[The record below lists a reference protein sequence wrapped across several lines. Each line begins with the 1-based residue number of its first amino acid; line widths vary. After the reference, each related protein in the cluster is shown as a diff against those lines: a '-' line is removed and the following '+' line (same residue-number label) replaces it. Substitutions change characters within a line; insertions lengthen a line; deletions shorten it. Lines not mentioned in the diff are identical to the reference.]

1 MKEKTYYEVIGE
13 MEKRL
18 DEIETQLSLGKT
30 CVEIIKRIE
39 DKKDV
44 FGARKMI
51 MVNGKKYD
59 LKFLSGKEGPKMEYV
74 KYDPKQRVELK
85 KNLERLRL
93 RYNLSKQELA
103 DDLGW
108 SRNTIDS
115 WLRGDRVP
123 DKTGIEAICDY
134 FGIDDVEL
142 LGSEMKVRTFAYYKD
157 DSLIAF
163 GTMEE
168 IAEQTGRKIE
178 SLRSLLCNSKRF
190 NKTTKTYM
198 IELEDDKRYKLKF
211 KQSFTIDELN
221 LKGIGW
227 LLESPL
233 VEVEEVEK

>member
-1 MKEKTYYEVIGE
+1 MK
-13 MEKRL
+13 
-18 DEIETQLSLGKT
+18 
-30 CVEIIKRIE
+30 
-39 DKKDV
+39 
-44 FGARKMI
+44 
-51 MVNGKKYD
+51 
-59 LKFLSGKEGPKMEYV
+59 YV

-103 DDLGW
+103 DALGW

-163 GTMEE
+163 GTMEG

>member
-1 MKEKTYYEVIGE
+1 
-13 MEKRL
+13 
-18 DEIETQLSLGKT
+18 
-30 CVEIIKRIE
+30 
-39 DKKDV
+39 
-44 FGARKMI
+44 
-51 MVNGKKYD
+51 
-59 LKFLSGKEGPKMEYV
+59 MEYV
-74 KYDPKQRVELK
+74 KYDPKQREELK

-93 RYNLSKQELA
+93 RYNLSMQELA

-108 SRNTIDS
+108 SYNTVNS
-115 WLRGDRVP
+115 WIRGDRVP

-157 DSLIAF
+157 DTLLAF

-198 IELEDDKRYKLKF
+198 IELDDDRRYKLTF

-227 LLESPL
+227 LLDSPL
-233 VEVEEVEK
+233 VEVEEVN

>member
-1 MKEKTYYEVIGE
+1 
-13 MEKRL
+13 
-18 DEIETQLSLGKT
+18 
-30 CVEIIKRIE
+30 
-39 DKKDV
+39 
-44 FGARKMI
+44 
-51 MVNGKKYD
+51 
-59 LKFLSGKEGPKMEYV
+59 MEYV
-74 KYDPKQRVELK
+74 KYDDDQRIALRE
-85 KNLERLRL
+85 NLERLRL

-108 SRNTIDS
+108 SRNTIDY
-115 WLRGDRVP
+115 WIRGDRVP
-123 DKTGIEAICDY
+123 DRTGIEAICDY

-142 LGSEMKVRTFAYYKD
+142 LGSPMKVRTFAYYKD
-157 DSLIAF
+157 DTLIAF

-168 IAEQTGRKIE
+168 IAEQTGRKVE

-198 IELEDDKRYKLKF
+198 IELEDDRRYKLKF

-233 VEVEEVEK
+233 VEVEEVEE

>member
-1 MKEKTYYEVIGE
+1 
-13 MEKRL
+13 
-18 DEIETQLSLGKT
+18 
-30 CVEIIKRIE
+30 
-39 DKKDV
+39 
-44 FGARKMI
+44 
-51 MVNGKKYD
+51 
-59 LKFLSGKEGPKMEYV
+59 MEYV
-74 KYDPKQRVELK
+74 KYDDDQRIALR

-93 RYNLSKQELA
+93 KHKLSKQKLA

-108 SRNTIDS
+108 SRNTIDY
-115 WLRGDRVP
+115 WIRGDRVP
-123 DKTGIEAICDY
+123 DRTGIEAICDY

-142 LGSEMKVRTFAYYKD
+142 LGSPMKVRTFAYCKAD
-157 DSLIAF
+157 TLIAF

-168 IAEQTGRKIE
+168 IAKKTGRKIE

-198 IELEDDKRYKLKF
+198 IELDDDRRYKLKF

-233 VEVEEVEK
+233 VEVEEVTE

>member
-1 MKEKTYYEVIGE
+1 
-13 MEKRL
+13 
-18 DEIETQLSLGKT
+18 
-30 CVEIIKRIE
+30 
-39 DKKDV
+39 
-44 FGARKMI
+44 
-51 MVNGKKYD
+51 
-59 LKFLSGKEGPKMEYV
+59 MEYV
-74 KYDPKQRVELK
+74 KYDPKQRVELR

-157 DSLIAF
+157 DTLIAF

-168 IAEQTGRKIE
+168 IADQTGRKIE

-190 NKTTKTYM
+190 NKTMKTYM
-198 IELEDDKRYKLKF
+198 IELEDDRRYKLKF

>member
-1 MKEKTYYEVIGE
+1 
-13 MEKRL
+13 
-18 DEIETQLSLGKT
+18 
-30 CVEIIKRIE
+30 
-39 DKKDV
+39 
-44 FGARKMI
+44 
-51 MVNGKKYD
+51 
-59 LKFLSGKEGPKMEYV
+59 MEYV
-74 KYDPKQRVELK
+74 KYDPKQRVELR

-108 SRNTIDS
+108 SKKTIDS

-142 LGSEMKVRTFAYYKD
+142 LGSPMKVRTFAYYKD

-198 IELEDDKRYKLKF
+198 IELEDDRRYKLKF
-211 KQSFTIDELN
+211 KQTFTIDELN
-221 LKGIGW
+221 LKGIGR

-233 VEVEEVEK
+233 VEVEEVEE

>member
-1 MKEKTYYEVIGE
+1 
-13 MEKRL
+13 
-18 DEIETQLSLGKT
+18 
-30 CVEIIKRIE
+30 
-39 DKKDV
+39 
-44 FGARKMI
+44 
-51 MVNGKKYD
+51 
-59 LKFLSGKEGPKMEYV
+59 MEYV
-74 KYDPKQRVELK
+74 KYDPKQRVELR

-108 SRNTIDS
+108 SKKTIDS

-123 DKTGIEAICDY
+123 DKTGIKAICDY

-157 DSLIAF
+157 DTLIAF

-198 IELEDDKRYKLKF
+198 IELEHDKRYKLKF

-233 VEVEEVEK
+233 VEVEEVEE

>member
-1 MKEKTYYEVIGE
+1 
-13 MEKRL
+13 
-18 DEIETQLSLGKT
+18 
-30 CVEIIKRIE
+30 
-39 DKKDV
+39 
-44 FGARKMI
+44 
-51 MVNGKKYD
+51 
-59 LKFLSGKEGPKMEYV
+59 MEYV
-74 KYDPKQRVELK
+74 KYDDDQQIALQ

-108 SRNTIDS
+108 SYNTIDS

-123 DKTGIEAICDY
+123 DRTGIEAICDF
-134 FGIDDVEL
+134 FGILDVEL
-142 LGSEMKVRTFAYYKD
+142 LGSEMKVRTFAYYKND
-157 DSLIAF
+157 TLLAF

-198 IELEDDKRYKLKF
+198 IELEDDRRYKLKF

-233 VEVEEVEK
+233 VEVEEVEE

>member
-1 MKEKTYYEVIGE
+1 
-13 MEKRL
+13 
-18 DEIETQLSLGKT
+18 
-30 CVEIIKRIE
+30 
-39 DKKDV
+39 
-44 FGARKMI
+44 
-51 MVNGKKYD
+51 
-59 LKFLSGKEGPKMEYV
+59 MEYV
-74 KYDPKQRVELK
+74 KYDEDQRIELR

-103 DDLGW
+103 DDLGY

-123 DKTGIEAICDY
+123 DKTGVEAICYY
-134 FGIDDVEL
+134 FEIDDVEL

-233 VEVEEVEK
+233 VEVEEVEE

>member
-1 MKEKTYYEVIGE
+1 
-13 MEKRL
+13 
-18 DEIETQLSLGKT
+18 
-30 CVEIIKRIE
+30 
-39 DKKDV
+39 
-44 FGARKMI
+44 
-51 MVNGKKYD
+51 
-59 LKFLSGKEGPKMEYV
+59 MEYV
-74 KYDPKQRVELK
+74 KYDDDQRIALRN
-85 KNLERLRL
+85 NLERLRL

-108 SRNTIDS
+108 SKNTIDY
-115 WLRGDRVP
+115 WIRGDRVP
-123 DKTGIEAICDY
+123 DRTGIEAICDY

-142 LGSEMKVRTFAYYKD
+142 LGSPMKVRTFAYYKD
-157 DSLIAF
+157 DTLIAF

-168 IAEQTGRKIE
+168 IAEKTGRKIE

-198 IELEDDKRYKLKF
+198 IELEDNRRYKLKF

-233 VEVEEVEK
+233 VEVEEVKE

>member
-1 MKEKTYYEVIGE
+1 
-13 MEKRL
+13 
-18 DEIETQLSLGKT
+18 
-30 CVEIIKRIE
+30 
-39 DKKDV
+39 
-44 FGARKMI
+44 
-51 MVNGKKYD
+51 
-59 LKFLSGKEGPKMEYV
+59 MEYV
-74 KYDPKQRVELK
+74 KYDSEQRKELQ

-108 SRNTIDS
+108 SRNTIDY
-115 WLRGDRVP
+115 WIRGDRVP

-142 LGSEMKVRTFAYYKD
+142 LGSEMKVRTFAYYKN

-163 GTMEE
+163 GTMDE

-198 IELEDDKRYKLKF
+198 IELEDDRRYKLKF
-211 KQSFTIDELN
+211 KQSFTVDELN

-227 LLESPL
+227 LLKSPL
-233 VEVEEVEK
+233 VEVEEVEA